1 MKYNIYYF
9 SQEPISTT
17 TDPTDQT
24 KSNVQPSNIDAGKD
38 DNLTQSE
45 SNLEP
50 ATTEPMKEGTLTEQA
65 NSNVEQITTDAGEK
79 GNLTQTESNLEPAT
93 TEPIKEGNLTEQAKS
108 NAEQITTDAGEKG
121 NLTQTE
127 SNLEPATTEPIKEG
141 NQTTDSNNQ
150 PHQNNAS
157 GDKAST
163 PDSSEVPTN
172 TDTGKKTANTTQA
185 GTPHSVRGN
194 NPIWKDFTV
203 EITYEVQG
211 ARRATKI
218 VHCNYCKRKLTLSEG
233 STTPMRNHLW

>member
-17 TDPTDQT
+17 TDPMKEGNVTDQT

-65 NSNVEQITTDAGEK
+65 KSNVEQITTDAGEK

-93 TEPIKEGNLTEQAKS
+93 TEPMKEGNL
-108 NAEQITTDAGEKG
+108 
-121 NLTQTE
+121 
-127 SNLEPATTEPIKEG
+127 
-141 NQTTDSNNQ
+141 TTDSNNQ

-157 GDKAST
+157 GEKAST
-163 PDSSEVPTN
+163 TDSSEVPTN

-203 EITYEVQG
+203 EITYEVEG